1 VLYDAPSP
9 AALADALRTLVDWPE
24 RIAQMANRAPRVKT
38 IEEDARDWERRY
50 ETLMQEDLD
59 SPAGLG

>member
-1 VLYDAPSP
+1 VPL
-9 AALADALRTLVDWPE
+9 
-24 RIAQMANRAPRVKT
+24 VKT

-50 ETLMQEDLD
+50 KTLMQEDLD